1 VELFKAY
8 RRGAMD
14 IVRLVIPLKFRD
26 QPFSIP
32 SRRTPYINRGNPFLA
47 VAGLLSYLAEISN

>member
-8 RRGAMD
+8 RQGAMD
-14 IVRLVIPLKFRD
+14 IIRLVIPSKFRD

-32 SRRTPYINRGNPFLA
+32 LRRTPYVNRGNPFLTA
-47 VAGLLSYLAEISN
+47 ASLLSYLAEISD